1 MRTTSFLR
9 YLGNTLLVLGH
20 FTLLWGDT
28 QTALTIKIIG
38 GLSLLPFA
46 ISWKLWDVVA
56 LELIFGGMDV
66 TKFIQ
71 LVIGE
76 AL

>member
-1 MRTTSFLR
+1 M
-9 YLGNTLLVLGH
+9 GNALLVIGH

-28 QTALTIKIIG
+28 QTALSIKIIG

-56 LELIFGGMDV
+56 LETIFGGMDI
-66 TKFIQ
+66 TKFAQI
-71 LVIGE
+71 VFG
-76 AL
+76 

>member
-1 MRTTSFLR
+1 M
-9 YLGNTLLVLGH
+9 GNALLVIGH

-56 LELIFGGMDV
+56 LETIFGGMDI
-66 TKFIQ
+66 TKYTQ
-71 LVIGE
+71 L
-76 AL
+76 LFSSST